1 ELIRRHRVRARG
13 PRGGSRKRA
22 VVQRVGGAALAP
34 TEVKA
39 QIAHI
44 AARVAAVD
52 LPAAGAELLDRD
64 RTEARDAVAHS
75 PHPALEPSERQDV
88 ELGRRSP
95 GSQSS
100 AGRAGHVVPGAHQ
113 ELLATWSQRQLPVQA
128 RLAALE
134 QVVPAT

>member
-1 ELIRRHRVRARG
+1 
-13 PRGGSRKRA
+13 
-22 VVQRVGGAALAP
+22 
-34 TEVKA
+34 
-39 QIAHI
+39 I
-44 AARVAAVD
+44 AARVAPVD

-95 GSQSS
+95 GSQSR
-100 AGRAGHVVPGAHQ
+100 AGRARHVVPGAHH
-113 ELLATWSQRQLPVQA
+113 ELLATWSQWQLPVQA

-134 QVVPAT
+134 QVVPATRDEGGHADLLRDGPRRTQAVEGAVVGQVAAARSVGERLD